1 MAGVVHIPW
10 YATGFRGDAL
20 EQALEEISRLSL
32 RYGAT
37 SYHVYRYRDD
47 RYKFLQVIAWN
58 DKLDWERYW
67 EGQDLID
74 FRVIN
79 SGYYQVPV
87 VYQWV
92 DQVAEAHQLMHEN
105 KHLGK
110 IAILVGATEE
120 GQGKTAEGPGA
131 IRAEVGA

>member
-20 EQALEEISRLSL
+20 EQALEEVSRLSL

-47 RYKFLQVIAWN
+47 RYKFLQVLAFDN
-58 DKLDWERYW
+58 KLDWERYW
-67 EGQDLID
+67 EGPDLID

-79 SGYYQVPV
+79 SGSYQVPLM
-87 VYQWV
+87 YHWV
-92 DQVAEAHQLMHEN
+92 DQVAHGEVAPEPV
-105 KHLGK
+105 
-110 IAILVGATEE
+110 AP
-120 GQGKTAEGPGA
+120 GPDFEPSGT
-131 IRAEVGA
+131 GSDTL

>member
-10 YATGFRGDAL
+10 YATGLRGDIL
-20 EQALEEISRLSL
+20 EQALEEVSRASL

-67 EGQDLID
+67 EGQDVID

-92 DQVAEAHQLMHEN
+92 DQVGHGEISPEPVTPGAAFDPEA
-105 KHLGK
+105 
-110 IAILVGATEE
+110 GAT
-120 GQGKTAEGPGA
+120 GL
-131 IRAEVGA
+131 

>member
-10 YATGFRGDAL
+10 YATGFRGDTL

-58 DKLDWERYW
+58 DKLDWERFW
-67 EGQDLID
+67 EGQDCID

-79 SGYYQVPV
+79 SGHYQVPI
-87 VYQWV
+87 VYAWV
-92 DQVAEAHQLMHEN
+92 DQVAH
-105 KHLGK
+105 
-110 IAILVGATEE
+110 
-120 GQGKTAEGPGA
+120 
-131 IRAEVGA
+131 AEVAPEPVTPGGDFRPDEGTYSDTI